1 MSSYT
6 FSISKINQT
15 LELTDK
21 SVPAGPHVYVV
32 LAADRAK
39 NVSAPSNAVPVT
51 IQ

>member
-6 FSISKINQT
+6 FRISKINQT
-15 LELTDK
+15 LELTIK

-32 LAADRAK
+32 QAVDRA
-39 NVSAPSNAVPVT
+39 NISTPSNAVSVT